1 MNYSIFSLHL
11 YNIYSSST
19 YPVDTTDPA
28 NLQRSYQQRPC
39 FAEATHSIIHPR
51 HYAITAIDRYGNES
65 KPLQWQNPQI
75 IIVPRAGTQQ

>member
-1 MNYSIFSLHL
+1 MMTHL
-11 YNIYSSST
+11 TCDVLKKLEGKTLCTAESCTGGGIG
-19 YPVDTTDPA
+19 A
-28 NLQRSYQQRPC
+28 AL

-75 IIVPRAGTQQ
+75 IIVPRSDTQQ